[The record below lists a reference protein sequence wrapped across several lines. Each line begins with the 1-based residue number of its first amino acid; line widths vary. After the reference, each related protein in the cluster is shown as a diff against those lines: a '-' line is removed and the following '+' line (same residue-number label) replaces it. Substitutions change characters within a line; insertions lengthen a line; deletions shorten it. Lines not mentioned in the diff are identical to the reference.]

1 MSSRPYLPF
10 VDLHTFTLDALLQ
23 ADALDGR
30 LRDALRLGNGCEAL
44 VVNTLLRQLRLDRFS
59 ERQLSP
65 DPRRRSKI
73 ARNRVVRDS
82 GVGPVDLLV
91 PTSDGCRAAIEV
103 KVVRRGGRGPAD
115 ARARLKRDHDKL
127 AQLQARVPDIKAAV
141 LVVGLGFDGAA
152 LHGLVTE
159 ALPDVSVQVAA
170 GRLQDGTPI
179 SVASARVAEDESV
192 RGPGHPQRK
201 PKPDPAPTPGRA
213 PCPPTGWQAA
223 EQMFAAQ
230 REAYEAAERRAM
242 AMLAETRRVIETF
255 ER

>member
-1 MSSRPYLPF
+1 MSRPYLPF

-44 VVNTLLRQLRLDRFS
+44 VVNTLLRHLRLDRFS
-59 ERQLSP
+59 ERQLAS

-73 ARNRVVRDS
+73 VRNRVVRDS

-91 PTSDGCRAAIEV
+91 PTSDGRRAGIEV

-141 LVVGLGFDGAA
+141 LAVGLGFEDSA
-152 LHGLVTE
+152 LHELMTE
-159 ALPDVSVQVAA
+159 ALPDAGLQVAA
-170 GRLQDGTPI
+170 GPLADRTPLAVAAVLLSDGKRAGGRT
-179 SVASARVAEDESV
+179 ASRPTRGVGGAAR
-192 RGPGHPQRK
+192 
-201 PKPDPAPTPGRA
+201 DPFA
-213 PCPPTGWQAA
+213 PTGWEGADR
-223 EQMFAAQ
+223 MMAAQ

-242 AMLAETRRVIETF
+242 EMLAETRRMIAKYEV
-255 ER
+255 